1 MTQFQRALL
10 GTIVGVALVF
20 ALLYATRQQAPAQ
33 AGGSGGPQGA
43 FGGPLGAFGGGAPAP
58 GIAAAGEATVKVS
71 PDIAILSIGVTT
83 QAKTAAEAQTAL
95 SDRITRVLQRAKDLK
110 IADKDTKNSGY
121 SIYPQYA
128 SGPEKAPTITGY
140 QANQTLT
147 ITLRDVNGVGKALD
161 TFVQG
166 DAATNVQIRFALD
179 DAKPKQAEARAQAI
193 ADARAKAKAMAD
205 AAGVRLGK
213 VTSVSE
219 SPSGPGPY
227 FDAAPFPLRGAAGGG
242 ATVPAGELD
251 VIVRVQ
257 VLFAIDG

>member
-10 GTIVGVALVF
+10 GTIIGVALVF
-20 ALLYATRQQAPAQ
+20 ALLYATRQQAPTR
-33 AGGSGGPQGA
+33 AGGMQGV
-43 FGGPLGAFGGGAPAP
+43 FGAPLGTFGGGAAAP
-58 GIAAAGEATVKVS
+58 GIAATGEATIKVS

-95 SDRITRVLQRAKDLK
+95 SDRITRVLRRVSELA

-121 SIYPQYA
+121 SIFPQYA
-128 SGPEKAPTITGY
+128 SGPDKAPTITGY

-179 DAKPKQAEARAQAI
+179 DAKPKQAEARKLAI
-193 ADARAKAKAMAD
+193 EDARAKAKAMAD
-205 AAGVRLGK
+205 AAGVRRGK
-213 VTSVSE
+213 VISVSE

-227 FDAAPFPLRGAAGGG
+227 FDAVPFSKGAGGG

-251 VIVRVQ
+251 VVVRVQ
-257 VLFAIDG
+257 VLFAIDN